1 MAAASTSLAH
11 ADLYAWQVDVAQLL
25 EEHHLVAWSPVERD
39 RLLFGVQLAA
49 YLRGLTDSEV
59 WFLHGQHITDLD
71 SFCTQIERIIGPG
84 AAMARTVH
92 GPAGVVETLR
102 QRRILPGHPTTKVRY
117 YVWQDAGVMLR
128 SNHRLFGQL
137 VDAIAGVA
145 AEAEYASEDLL
156 LIHRGVFIGPP
167 ALDAYAEDPRGQ
179 FQTWACEGRER
190 ALWEVV
196 SGLSAPP
203 VLRYRIGAVAPEE
216 PVVRPA
222 WRRAVSA

>member
-1 MAAASTSLAH
+1 MAAAGTAH
-11 ADLYAWQVDVAQLL
+11 PDLYTWHVDVAQLL

-39 RLLFGVQLAA
+39 RLLFGVELAA
-49 YLRGLTDSEV
+49 YLRGLTDCEV

-71 SFCTQIERIIGPG
+71 SFCTQLERIIGGG
-84 AAMARTVH
+84 AAVARTVH
-92 GPAGVVETLR
+92 GPGGVVETLR
-102 QRRILPGHPTTKVRY
+102 QRRAGPGQPTTKVRY
-117 YVWQDAGVMLR
+117 YLWQDSGTLLR
-128 SNHRLFGQL
+128 SDHRLFGQL

-145 AEAEYASEDLL
+145 AEAEYVSEDLL
-156 LIHRGVFIGPP
+156 LIHRGVFIGAP

-179 FQTWACEGRER
+179 FQNWACEDRER

-216 PVVRPA
+216 PVVRPV